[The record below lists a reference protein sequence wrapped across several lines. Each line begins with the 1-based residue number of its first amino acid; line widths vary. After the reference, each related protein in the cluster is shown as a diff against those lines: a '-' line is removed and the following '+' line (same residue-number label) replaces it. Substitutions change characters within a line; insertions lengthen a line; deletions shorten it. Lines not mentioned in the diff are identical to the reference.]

1 MVRWVVGPVP
11 LFVSNRALN
20 TACLAGNVLLEAE
33 STGLPQDSVAVPLAL
48 ELVDR
53 SWLSERAGHLSP
65 SLVYALDL
73 GIRTVLAL

>member
-1 MVRWVVGPVP
+1 M
-11 LFVSNRALN
+11 
-20 TACLAGNVLLEAE
+20 LLEAE